1 MTEESRDDIRQFV
14 IALLRE
20 HGEMSRAALLRAVAE
35 DRGLLAR
42 KRSLRS
48 EVSTELR
55 AMEAEGL
62 LIDGGP
68 MVWLDPEK
76 VPPPHC

>member
-1 MTEESRDDIRQFV
+1 MSTIRQIV
-14 IALLRE
+14 IELLRE

-35 DRGLLAR
+35 HRQLEPR
-42 KRSLRS
+42 KRALRS

-55 AMEAEGL
+55 ELEREGV

-68 MVWLDPEK
+68 LVWLNSDHPS
-76 VPPPHC
+76 CR

>member
-55 AMEAEGL
+55 AMESEGL

-76 VPPPHC
+76 VPRLS

>member
-42 KRSLRS
+42 KRALRS

-55 AMEAEGL
+55 AMETEGL

-68 MVWLDPEK
+68 MVWLDPDK
-76 VPPPHC
+76 VPRLS

>member
-1 MTEESRDDIRQFV
+1 MTEESQDDIRQLV
-14 IALLRE
+14 IALLRDQ
-20 HGEMSRAALLRAVAE
+20 GEMSRAALLRAVAE

-48 EVSTELR
+48 EVASELR
-55 AMEAEGL
+55 AMESEGL

-68 MVWLDPEK
+68 LVWLDPDK
-76 VPPPHC
+76 LPPEG